1 MAITDSLL
9 VTFLK
14 DVRDDYLEVLEDDAE
29 EGEKDCS
36 WSPAQL
42 VKVRLLM
49 EALITKLQEGG
60 EDNVEED
67 S

>member
-14 DVRDDYLEVLEDDAE
+14 DVRDDYLEVLEEDSRDD
-29 EGEKDCS
+29 EKDCS

-42 VKVRLLM
+42 VKVRILM
-49 EALITKLQEGG
+49 GTLITKLQEEG

>member
-14 DVRDDYLEVLEDDAE
+14 DVRDDYLEVLEEDSRDD
-29 EGEKDCS
+29 EKDCS

-49 EALITKLQEGG
+49 EALITKLQEEG

>member
-1 MAITDSLL
+1 M
-9 VTFLK
+9 
-14 DVRDDYLEVLEDDAE
+14 EVLEDDAE